1 MWCVARPDARTAGAA
16 VATTPNAPTRV
27 SDPLLV
33 APLQQEALATGCQ
46 GKLPKCVAA
55 CVDVLLQA
63 LRAFGVRIIKP
74 TPLMR
79 CVASLVD
86 HKDGA
91 VREGAKEVAVRTPRP
106 AVDCAPRLC

>member
-1 MWCVARPDARTAGAA
+1 
-16 VATTPNAPTRV
+16 
-27 SDPLLV
+27 
-33 APLQQEALATGCQ
+33 
-46 GKLPKCVAA
+46 LPKSVAA

-91 VREGAKEVAVRTPRP
+91 VREGAKEVAVCPR
-106 AVDCAPRLC
+106 CLCLCC